1 MTEAAER
8 AEAGAGS
15 DYIVVLR
22 ARSSARFVPEGGWE
36 LNLDAAGLGL
46 GRARVRAYTRW
57 VQDGPHQVPRE
68 LVVEVTGHAVSLDE
82 AATKFSAIA
91 RPIAN
96 MIGFVT
102 NVRVGPIEAHLAYDC
117 DPNSEERQFLEVF
130 LPDERGALAEGRIV
144 RQQLLAAACP
154 AFLALPAESAR
165 VGRALRQY
173 ELALR
178 EWYIGGEWLALSH
191 LWMAVEALTEAVV
204 RRTLI
209 GRGITQ
215 KELAQSL
222 GVATDDPDLDGVR
235 SCASRFASKSS
246 SLVIVT
252 PTKPPRPQAMAW
264 STATSTWTRSRRMP
278 LRAPTRRSTTCGVPS
293 LSFSTY
299 RAT

>member
-1 MTEAAER
+1 VTETVELAK
-8 AEAGAGS
+8 AGAGS

-36 LNLDAAGLGL
+36 LYVDAARLGL
-46 GRARVRAYTRW
+46 GRIRVRAYTRW

-68 LVVEVTGHAVSLDE
+68 LVVEVMGHAVSLDE

-96 MIGFVT
+96 MIGFVA
-102 NVRVGPIEAHLAYDC
+102 NVRVGLIEAHLAYDC
-117 DPNSEERQFLEVF
+117 DPKSEERKFLEVF

-144 RQQLLAAACP
+144 RQHLLAEACP

-191 LWMAVEALTEAVV
+191 LWMAVEALTEAVL
-204 RRTLI
+204 RRTFAPSLRRRP
-209 GRGITQ
+209 RGTSVVGGLPARRPPCVR
-215 KELAQSL
+215 EAQ
-222 GVATDDPDLDGVR
+222 G
-235 SCASRFASKSS
+235 
-246 SLVIVT
+246 
-252 PTKPPRPQAMAW
+252 
-264 STATSTWTRSRRMP
+264 SRR
-278 LRAPTRRSTTCGVPS
+278 RRH
-293 LSFSTY
+293 
-299 RAT
+299 RR